1 MPILQ
6 LGDNVIQGVACHL
19 QYKCS
24 LISVIASTPK
34 TRNLCHKE
42 CRPYPVAVSLPCGH
56 EAVLA
61 FFEAM
66 SEYECSGRCAGPRG
80 HVCRNLCHEECGPC
94 LVWSEALSL
103 PCGHQVR
110 GRCGEPPLC
119 MEPVPASGSPACS
132 EAVSST
138 VVL

>member
-1 MPILQ
+1 MIIMPILQ
-6 LGDNVIQGVACHL
+6 LGDNVIQGVACQI

-80 HVCRNLCHEECGPC
+80 HVCRNLCHEECGSYP
-94 LVWSEALSL
+94 VIL

-110 GRCGEPPLC
+110 GNMDL
-119 MEPVPASGSPACS
+119 
-132 EAVSST
+132 
-138 VVL
+138 

>member
-1 MPILQ
+1 MIIMPILQ

-56 EAVLA
+56 KAVLA

-66 SEYECSGRCAGPRG
+66 LNR
-80 HVCRNLCHEECGPC
+80 LT
-94 LVWSEALSL
+94 
-103 PCGHQVR
+103 
-110 GRCGEPPLC
+110 
-119 MEPVPASGSPACS
+119 PACS
-132 EAVSST
+132 ATDSDLLDLIYVPINLAVDFKEIAEDSVKTFINST
-138 VVL
+138 